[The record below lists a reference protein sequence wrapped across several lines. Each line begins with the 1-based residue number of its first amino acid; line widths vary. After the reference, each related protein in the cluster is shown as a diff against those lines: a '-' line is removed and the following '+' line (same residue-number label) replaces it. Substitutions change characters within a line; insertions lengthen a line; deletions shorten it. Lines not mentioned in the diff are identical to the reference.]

1 MHNVQR
7 INYPRDNYSKTARR
21 QWSNWSRRPPNPVV
35 YKCMFVMHSHA
46 SLSLAEIIHI
56 CTWSALGRIICTCN
70 ASLCDCARRIMHAA
84 PSVLYV
90 HRFFSESRR
99 DVVAQHTASPWP
111 RHSGSWTHNKST
123 SQTTNARFN
132 LSAKPT
138 NGRYV
143 RRSSLILSHFIW
155 IN

>member
-84 PSVLYV
+84 PRVYYMCTDFFLNPGVMWWRSTRRVLGLGTPDHEPTTRAQV
-90 HRFFSESRR
+90 RR
-99 DVVAQHTASPWP
+99 QMHA
-111 RHSGSWTHNKST
+111 ST
-123 SQTTNARFN
+123 SL
-132 LSAKPT
+132 LSQQM
-138 NGRYV
+138 V
-143 RRSSLILSHFIW
+143 VM
-155 IN
+155 